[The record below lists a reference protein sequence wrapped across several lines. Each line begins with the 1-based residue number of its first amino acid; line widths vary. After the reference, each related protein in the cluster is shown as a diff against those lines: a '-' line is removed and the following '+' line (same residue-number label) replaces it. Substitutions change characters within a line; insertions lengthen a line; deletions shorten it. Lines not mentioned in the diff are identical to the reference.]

1 MLEKS
6 FKLIWMVLQL
16 PWRVK
21 FWEGV
26 SEMRRVKQIAK
37 KSALVTAALWLTLAV
52 GSVWAADAV
61 QGVAVP
67 DAHSGQAAAEYGHA
81 GVAEH
86 GEPVIVDD
94 AAMPTEHAAAGAHGA
109 VRNSLSPEKLKD
121 LGLRVMNFVALM
133 IILIKFGA
141 KPIGAALSGRRKQV
155 KDDLEAVEAKKVEAE
170 RSYKEFSAKLAS
182 VEKDVG
188 LIVEKA
194 KAQAEIEKVKI
205 IERAEKMAE
214 DIKRQAQMAVANEV
228 TAARRM
234 LKNEIADKAAVMAEA
249 LIIKNLTADDQVK
262 IVEDYLDKVG
272 AIQ

>member
-1 MLEKS
+1 MKRVQGMA
-6 FKLIWMVLQL
+6 KNCVL
-16 PWRVK
+16 VAAV
-21 FWEGV
+21 FW
-26 SEMRRVKQIAK
+26 I
-37 KSALVTAALWLTLAV
+37 TLAV
-52 GSVWAADAV
+52 GNVWASDAASGAKDSGHAVVEHSTAAGHGDAV
-61 QGVAVP
+61 
-67 DAHSGQAAAEYGHA
+67 A
-81 GVAEH
+81 GDH
-86 GEPVIVDD
+86 G
-94 AAMPTEHAAAGAHGA
+94 AAAGHA
-109 VRNSLSPEKLKD
+109 VHDSLSPAKLKD

-141 KPIGAALSGRRKQV
+141 KPIGSALSGRRKQV
-155 KDDLEAVEAKKVEAE
+155 KEDLESLEAKKAEAE

-182 VEKDVG
+182 VEKDVDQ
-188 LIVEKA
+188 IVEKA
-194 KAQAEIEKVKI
+194 IAQAEIEKVKI

-249 LIIKNLTADDQVK
+249 LIVKNLTVDDQVK

>member
-1 MLEKS
+1 MK
-6 FKLIWMVLQL
+6 
-16 PWRVK
+16 
-21 FWEGV
+21 
-26 SEMRRVKQIAK
+26 RVKQIAK
-37 KSALVTAALWLTLAV
+37 KSALVAAALWLTLAV
-52 GSVWAADAV
+52 GSVWASEAV
-61 QGVAVP
+61 HVAP
-67 DAHSGQAAAEYGHA
+67 AA
-81 GVAEH
+81 
-86 GEPVIVDD
+86 
-94 AAMPTEHAAAGAHGA
+94 EHAAAVVAGEHGA
-109 VRNSLSPEKLKD
+109 DAGAAVAGHGEAVEGEHGAGGHAVSNSLSPAKLKD

-141 KPIGAALSGRRKQV
+141 KPLGSALSGRRKQV
-155 KDDLEAVEAKKVEAE
+155 KDDLEAVEAKKVAAE

-182 VEKDVG
+182 VEKDVEQ
-188 LIVEKA
+188 IVEKA
-194 KAQAEIEKVKI
+194 IAQAEIEKVKI

>member
-1 MLEKS
+1 
-6 FKLIWMVLQL
+6 MVLQL

-61 QGVAVP
+61 HGTPGVEAAPVA
-67 DAHSGQAAAEYGHA
+67 DHAAA
-81 GVAEH
+81 VVEH
-86 GEPVIVDD
+86 GGDTGT
-94 AAMPTEHAAAGAHGA
+94 AAGHGEAVVGEHAAAGAHGA

-155 KDDLEAVEAKKVEAE
+155 KEDLESVEAKKVEAE

-194 KAQAEIEKVKI
+194 IAQAEIEKVKI

>member
-1 MLEKS
+1 MK
-6 FKLIWMVLQL
+6 
-16 PWRVK
+16 RVQ
-21 FWEGV
+21 G
-26 SEMRRVKQIAK
+26 MAK
-37 KSALVTAALWLTLAV
+37 KCVLVAAVFWITLAV
-52 GSVWAADAV
+52 GNVWASDSA
-61 QGVAVP
+61 
-67 DAHSGQAAAEYGHA
+67 SGAKDSGHA
-81 GVAEH
+81 VVEH
-86 GEPVIVDD
+86 S
-94 AAMPTEHAAAGAHGA
+94 AAAGHGDAVAGDHGA
-109 VRNSLSPEKLKD
+109 GAGHAVHDSLSPAKLKD

-155 KDDLEAVEAKKVEAE
+155 KDDLQNLEAKKAEAE
-170 RSYKEFSAKLAS
+170 RSYKEFSEKLAS
-182 VEKDVG
+182 VEKDVDQ
-188 LIVEKA
+188 IVEKA
-194 KAQAEIEKVKI
+194 IAQAEIEKVKI

-249 LIIKNLTADDQVK
+249 LIVKNLTVDDQVK